1 MMAVR
6 LGVRW
11 AGPAS
16 PLTHADGDHAAEVV
30 VLGRD
35 ETLAIAVVKV
45 VGLSAACPRIVKD
58 AGVEF
63 DPSA

>member
-1 MMAVR
+1 

-16 PLTHADGDHAAEVV
+16 PFVHAEGDHDTEVEV
-30 VLGRD
+30 PGRD
-35 ETLAIAVVKV
+35 EMLAVAVVKV
-45 VGLSAACPRIVKD
+45 VGLSAACPRIVND

-63 DPSA
+63 VPSA